1 MGRLIMKK
9 MGFGMMR
16 LPLTDENDLK
26 SINQEEVNK
35 MADIFM
41 ENGFNYFDTAYPYH
55 DGLSEVALKKAVV
68 ERYPR
73 ESFVIADKLPL
84 FLITKEE
91 QLEQIF
97 NQQLERCGVDYFDYY
112 LLHNVS
118 GFSEAG
124 FIDVD
129 SFSFVKKLKED
140 GKIKKMGLST
150 HANAEYLDNI
160 LKKHPEIEFVQLQV
174 NYLDWEN
181 DGVESRKCVEV
192 AKKYNLPV
200 IVMEPLKGGFLAN
213 IPPEAEKIMKEY
225 NPDASAVSWALRYV
239 ASMDEVFMVLN
250 GVSSL
255 EQMEEN
261 IKIMDSHDKLNQD
274 EYEIISN
281 VIDIINSKITVPC
294 TKCNYCISTCPVNI
308 NIPKLFDFYNNQKI
322 ENIQTFTAVGN
333 AYVNYSKIESNGI
346 ASDCIQCGKCVKECP
361 QHINIPE
368 VMEDVKKTFEIP
380 LYGFKEEE

>member
-1 MGRLIMKK
+1 MKK

-73 ESFVIADKLPL
+73 DSFVIADKLPL
-84 FLITKEE
+84 FLITKDE

-160 LKKHPEIEFVQLQV
+160 LKNHPEIEFVQLQV

-225 NPDASAVSWALRYV
+225 NPDASAVSWALKYV

-261 IKIMDSHDKLNQD
+261 IKIMDSHEKLNPD
-274 EYEIISN
+274 EYEIISS

-346 ASDCIQCGKCVKECP
+346 ASECIQCGKCVKECP

>member
-1 MGRLIMKK
+1 MKNL
-9 MGFGMMR
+9 GFGMMR
-16 LPLTDENDLK
+16 LPLTDEDDIK

-35 MADIFM
+35 MVDVFM

-55 DGLSEVALKKAVV
+55 DGLSEVAFRKAVV

-73 ESFVIADKLPL
+73 NSYVVADKLPL

-91 QLEQIF
+91 QLDEIF
-97 NQQLERCGVDYFDYY
+97 NTQLERCGVDYFDYY

-129 SFSFVKKLKED
+129 SFSYVKKLKEE
-140 GKIKKMGLST
+140 GKIKKLGFST
-150 HANAEYLDNI
+150 HANAEYIDNI
-160 LKKHPEIEFVQLQV
+160 LSKNPEIEFIQLQV

-192 AKKYNLPV
+192 AKKYNLPI

-213 IPPEAEKIMKEY
+213 VPEKAKKIMREY
-225 NPDASAVSWALRYV
+225 NPDASIVSWALRYV
-239 ASMDEVFMVLN
+239 ASIDEVFMVLN

-255 EQMEEN
+255 QQMEEN
-261 IKIMDSHDKLNQD
+261 ISIMDNYEKLTQE
-274 EYEIISN
+274 EYDIISE
-281 VIDIINSKITVPC
+281 VIGIINSQITVPC
-294 TKCNYCISTCPVNI
+294 TKCNYCVNSCPVNI
-308 NIPKLFDFYNNQKI
+308 NIPKLFDFYNNEKI
-322 ENIQTFTAVGN
+322 ENNPIFTAVGN

-346 ASDCIQCGKCVKECP
+346 ASDCIKCGNCVKECP

-368 VMEDVKKTFEIP
+368 VMVDVKKTFEKE
-380 LYGFKEEE
+380 LYGFKEE

>member
-1 MGRLIMKK
+1 MKK

-112 LLHNVS
+112 LMHNVS

-225 NPDASAVSWALRYV
+225 DPDASAVSWALRYV

-261 IKIMDSHDKLNQD
+261 IKIMDSHEKLNQD
-274 EYEIISN
+274 EYEIISS

-368 VMEDVKKTFEIP
+368 VMGDVKKTFEIP

>member
-1 MGRLIMKK
+1 MKK

-239 ASMDEVFMVLN
+239 ASMDEV
-250 GVSSL
+250 SW
-255 EQMEEN
+255 
-261 IKIMDSHDKLNQD
+261 
-274 EYEIISN
+274 Y
-281 VIDIINSKITVPC
+281 
-294 TKCNYCISTCPVNI
+294 
-308 NIPKLFDFYNNQKI
+308 
-322 ENIQTFTAVGN
+322 
-333 AYVNYSKIESNGI
+333 
-346 ASDCIQCGKCVKECP
+346 
-361 QHINIPE
+361 
-368 VMEDVKKTFEIP
+368 
-380 LYGFKEEE
+380 

>member
-1 MGRLIMKK
+1 MKK
-9 MGFGMMR
+9 LAFGMMR

-124 FIDVD
+124 FIGVD

-261 IKIMDSHDKLNQD
+261 IKIMDSHEKLNQD
-274 EYEIISN
+274 EYEIISS

-346 ASDCIQCGKCVKECP
+346 ASECIQCGKCVKECP